1 MVNGLLLAIKVNK
14 MEHTFIHENKQI
26 IVSVENE
33 ADCIK
38 IIIDG
43 QRFDVEKRF
52 ENTNELKLTINGK
65 PCMFYIA
72 RNKDTTYV
80 FFEGRQF
87 IFQEQP
93 EDENS
98 FHASGVTAYVGDFVT
113 SPMPGTIIKINCKEG
128 DTVQENDTL
137 VIVEAM
143 KMENMLRSPVN
154 GTVSKVHNTEGDLV
168 DAGAPIVEFEN
179 EK

>member
-1 MVNGLLLAIKVNK
+1 MRIASVI

-33 ADCIK
+33 KDRIK
-38 IIIDG
+38 IIIGG
-43 QRFDVEKRF
+43 QQFNVEKRF
-52 ENTNELKLTINGK
+52 ESINELKIAINGT
-65 PCMFYIA
+65 PCLFYIA
-72 RNKDTTYV
+72 RNKYTTYV
-80 FFEGRQF
+80 FFKGRQF

-93 EDENS
+93 EGENP
-98 FHASGVTAYVGDFVT
+98 FHSHGVTAYVGDYVA
-113 SPMPGTIIKINCKEG
+113 SPMPGTITKINCKEG

-154 GTVSKVHNTEGDLV
+154 GTVSKVHNAEGDLV
-168 DAGAPIVEFEN
+168 DAGTPIVEFEN